1 MQNKPPVPE
10 MKILMIGD
18 VVGRPG
24 RRAVKEFLP
33 ALREARQIDLVIANA
48 ENLAGG
54 NGITRE
60 TADEIF
66 SYGVDF
72 LTGGNHIWDKKES
85 YSYID
90 EETRLVRPANYPPGA
105 PGAGYRV
112 FTVGNHKVG
121 LVNLCGR
128 AFMPDLDCPFRKAEE
143 ITATLAAATPIIIV
157 DFHAEA
163 TSEKIA
169 LGWFLDGRVTAL
181 FGTHTHVQTADERIL
196 PGGTAYIT
204 DVGMT
209 GPRDGVIG
217 VRKEAIISKYLTQLP
232 KRFEVASGP
241 YQFNACLVTLDPATG
256 KALSIERIQ
265 EFER

>member
-1 MQNKPPVPE
+1 MLNDTANRE
-10 MKILMIGD
+10 MKVLMIGD
-18 VVGRPG
+18 IVGRPG
-24 RRAVKEFLP
+24 RRAVKEHLP
-33 ALREARQIDLVIANA
+33 ALRETLKIDFVIANA

-60 TADEIF
+60 TAAELF
-66 SYGVDF
+66 ACGVDA

-85 YSYID
+85 YAYID
-90 EETRLVRPANYPPGA
+90 EETRLVRPANYPPGV
-105 PGAGYRV
+105 PGAGYRIFEV
-112 FTVGNHKVG
+112 SGTKVG
-121 LVNLCGR
+121 VVNLCGR
-128 AFMPDLDCPFRKAEE
+128 VFMADLDCPFRKAEE
-143 ITATLAAATPIIIV
+143 ILSELAPVTPVIII

-169 LGWFLDGRVTAL
+169 FGWFLDGKVSAI

-217 VRKEAIISKYLTQLP
+217 VRREAVIAKCITQLP
-232 KRFEVASGP
+232 RRFEVATGP
-241 YQFNACLVTLDPATG
+241 YQLNACLVTLDPVTG
-256 KALSIERIQ
+256 KALTIARIQ
-265 EFER
+265 KYER